1 MKFLTYQCRFGG
13 LHRVISYLASQ
24 EGERLNSQAKQ
35 QVVCLIF
42 MRSRL
47 FLRRKPLFKARAV
60 DARVHLPR
68 TTTSQTAGSR
78 DHTDVVRV
86 VARLSALYL
95 MMSALLRQQQQQQ
108 ALVATLLIGS
118 TTLWVGRCGEN

>member
-1 MKFLTYQCRFGG
+1 M
-13 LHRVISYLASQ
+13 
-24 EGERLNSQAKQ
+24 
-35 QVVCLIF
+35 
-42 MRSRL
+42 
-47 FLRRKPLFKARAV
+47 

-108 ALVATLLIGS
+108 QAIVATLLIGS
-118 TTLWVGRCGEN
+118 TTLWVGACGEN